1 MKSIRKRILI
11 RVLGLL
17 VIGTLIMG
25 WASHHDSTH
34 EVEELFDAQLGQSA
48 RVLIGLL
55 GASQGQM
62 STEQLAQALLE
73 TTGEHP
79 KLGHRYESKLAFQV
93 RNASGTVIARSFNV
107 PQLTDADWQPGFAD
121 LQQDNRQWRGYV
133 LDSDESGLAVWVGER
148 SDVRGELV
156 DKIVRGTLVPDLLG
170 IPLMVLLVWFAI
182 GSGLKPLDELARLIR
197 LREPNSLQPIV
208 LSDLPSELEPVQAA
222 LNRMLEQLHQLL
234 AREQRFIADAAH
246 ELRTPLAVL
255 KIHAENAMQ
264 AAEPA
269 EREQALKHL
278 RQGVERATRLVS
290 QMLTLARLA
299 DDQQRQRSPVALLQ
313 SCRDE
318 VAELLPLALRRDQ
331 ELELLD
337 DSSLPD
343 SISME
348 PGSLGMLLQN
358 LVGNAIQHAP
368 HGGRIL
374 VSLQRQ
380 ADQLVLIVEDSGSG
394 VPAADRERLLERFHT
409 QGNSQGAG
417 LGLSIVQRIC
427 ERHQGTLVLGDSAL
441 GGLLVKITLPLER
454 PASAD

>member
-1 MKSIRKRILI
+1 MKSIRKRILV

-17 VIGTLIMG
+17 LVSTLIMG

-34 EVEELFDAQLGQSA
+34 EVEELFDAQLGQNA

-55 GASQGQM
+55 GASQGQIP
-62 STEQLAQALLE
+62 TEQLAQALLE
-73 TTGEHP
+73 TSGEHP

-93 RNASGTVIARSFNV
+93 RNAEGRVIARSFNV
-107 PQLTDADWQPGFAD
+107 PPLTAADWQPGFAD
-121 LQQDNRQWRGYV
+121 LQQAQHQWRSYV
-133 LDSDESGLAVWVGER
+133 LESPDSGLAVWVGER

-170 IPLMVLLVWFAI
+170 IPLLVLLVWFAI

-208 LSDLPSELEPVQAA
+208 LSDLPQELEPVQAA

-264 AAEPA
+264 ANEPA
-269 EREQALKHL
+269 ERDQALQHL
-278 RQGVERATRLVS
+278 RRGVERATRLIS

-299 DDQQRQRSPVALLQ
+299 DDQQRQRVPVALLQ
-313 SCRDE
+313 SCRDA

-331 ELELLD
+331 ELELVSD
-337 DSSLPD
+337 GSLPEQVE
-343 SISME
+343 ME

-358 LVGNAIQHAP
+358 LVGNAIQHTP
-368 HGGRIL
+368 DGGRIL
-374 VSLQRQ
+374 ISLQQQ
-380 ADQLVLIVEDSGSG
+380 ADQLVLRVEDSGSG
-394 VPAADRERLLERFHT
+394 VAPADRERLLERFHT

-417 LGLSIVQRIC
+417 LGLSIVQRII
-427 ERHQGTLVLGDSAL
+427 ERHQGSLLLGDSPL
-441 GGLLVKITLPLER
+441 GGLLVQASFPLGT
-454 PASAD
+454 PVSG

>member
-17 VIGTLIMG
+17 LVGTLIMG

-55 GASQGQM
+55 GASQGQIP
-62 STEQLAQALLE
+62 TEQLAQALLE

-93 RNASGTVIARSFNV
+93 RDANGTVIARSFNV

-121 LQQDNRQWRGYV
+121 LQQETYRWRGYV
-133 LDSDESGLAVWVGER
+133 LESPDSGLAVWVGER

-170 IPLMVLLVWFAI
+170 IPLMMLLVWFAI
-182 GSGLKPLDELARLIR
+182 GSGLKPLDQLAQLIR

-208 LSDLPSELEPVQAA
+208 LGDLPAELEPVQAA

-264 AAEPA
+264 ATDQG
-269 EREQALKHL
+269 EREQALQHL
-278 RQGVERATRLVS
+278 RQGVERATRLIS

-299 DDQQRQRSPVALLQ
+299 DEQQRQRNPLALLQ

-331 ELELLD
+331 ELELIS
-337 DSSLPD
+337 DSDLPD
-343 SISME
+343 KVSME

-368 HGGRIL
+368 DGGRIL
-374 VSLQRQ
+374 ISLQRQ
-380 ADQLVLIVEDSGSG
+380 TDQLVLRVEDSGSG
-394 VPAADRERLLERFHT
+394 VAAADRERLLERFHT
-409 QGNSQGAG
+409 QGSSQGAG
-417 LGLSIVQRIC
+417 LGLSIVQRIV
-427 ERHQGTLVLGDSAL
+427 ERHQGNLQLGDSPL
-441 GGLLVKITLPLER
+441 GGLLVQVSLPL
-454 PASAD
+454 ALLGSAD

>member
-55 GASQGQM
+55 SASQGQM

-182 GSGLKPLDELARLIR
+182 GSGFKPLDELARLIR

-264 AAEPA
+264 ATDPG
-269 EREQALKHL
+269 EREQALQHL
-278 RQGVERATRLVS
+278 RQGVERATRLIS

-299 DDQQRQRSPVALLQ
+299 DDQQRQRSPVALLE

-318 VAELLPLALRRDQ
+318 VAELLPLALRRNQ
-331 ELELLD
+331 ELELISD
-337 DSSLPD
+337 NGLPD
-343 SISME
+343 KVDME
-348 PGSLGMLLQN
+348 PGSLSTLLQN

-368 HGGRIL
+368 DGGRVL
-374 VSLQRQ
+374 VSLQRR
-380 ADQLVLIVEDSGSG
+380 ADQLLLRVEDSGDG
-394 VPAADRERLLERFHT
+394 VPEGDRERLLERFHT

-417 LGLSIVQRIC
+417 LGLSIVQRII
-427 ERHQGTLVLGDSAL
+427 ERHQGSLLLGDSPL
-441 GGLLVKITLPLER
+441 GGLLVQASFPLGT
-454 PASAD
+454 PVSG

>member
-121 LQQDNRQWRGYV
+121 LQQENRQWRGYV

-264 AAEPA
+264 ATDPG
-269 EREQALKHL
+269 EREQALQHL
-278 RQGVERATRLVS
+278 RQGVERATRLIS

-299 DDQQRQRSPVALLQ
+299 DDQQRQRSPVALLE
-313 SCRDE
+313 SCREE
-318 VAELLPLALRRDQ
+318 VAELLPLALRRNQ
-331 ELELLD
+331 ELELISD
-337 DSSLPD
+337 NGLPAKVD
-343 SISME
+343 ME
-348 PGSLGMLLQN
+348 PGSLSTLLQN

-368 HGGRIL
+368 DGGRVL
-374 VSLQRQ
+374 VSLQRR
-380 ADQLVLIVEDSGSG
+380 ADQLLLRVEDSGDG
-394 VPAADRERLLERFHT
+394 VPEGDRERLLERFHT

-417 LGLSIVQRIC
+417 LGLSIVQRII
-427 ERHQGTLVLGDSAL
+427 ERHQASLLLGDSPL
-441 GGLLVKITLPLER
+441 GGLLVQISLPIEL
-454 PASAD
+454 PATG

>member
-1 MKSIRKRILI
+1 MKSIRKRILV

-17 VIGTLIMG
+17 LVSTLIMG

-55 GASQGQM
+55 GASQGQIP
-62 STEQLAQALLE
+62 TEQLAQALLE
-73 TTGEHP
+73 TSGEHP

-93 RNASGTVIARSFNV
+93 RNAEGRVIARSFNV
-107 PQLTDADWQPGFAD
+107 PPLTAADWQPGFAD
-121 LQQDNRQWRGYV
+121 LQQAQHQWRSYV
-133 LDSDESGLAVWVGER
+133 LESPDSGLAVWVGER

-170 IPLMVLLVWFAI
+170 IPLLVLLVWFAI

-208 LSDLPSELEPVQAA
+208 LSDLPQELEPVQAA

-264 AAEPA
+264 ANEPA
-269 EREQALKHL
+269 ERDQALQHL
-278 RQGVERATRLVS
+278 RRGVERATRLIS

-299 DDQQRQRSPVALLQ
+299 DDQQRQRVPVALLQ
-313 SCRDE
+313 SCRDA

-331 ELELLD
+331 ELELVSD
-337 DSSLPD
+337 GSLPEQVE
-343 SISME
+343 ME

-358 LVGNAIQHAP
+358 LVGNAIQHTP
-368 HGGRIL
+368 DGGRIL
-374 VSLQRQ
+374 ISLQQQ
-380 ADQLVLIVEDSGSG
+380 ADQLVLRVEDSGSG
-394 VPAADRERLLERFHT
+394 VAPADRERLLERFHT

-417 LGLSIVQRIC
+417 LGLSIVQRIV
-427 ERHQGTLVLGDSAL
+427 ERHQGSMLLGDSPL
-441 GGLLVKITLPLER
+441 GGLLVQASFPLGT
-454 PASAD
+454 PVSG

>member
-1 MKSIRKRILI
+1 MKSIRKRILV

-17 VIGTLIMG
+17 LVSTLIMG

-55 GASQGQM
+55 GASQGQIP
-62 STEQLAQALLE
+62 TEQLAQALLE
-73 TTGEHP
+73 TSGEHP

-93 RNASGTVIARSFNV
+93 RNAEGRVIARSFNV
-107 PQLTDADWQPGFAD
+107 PPLTAADWKPGFAD
-121 LQQDNRQWRGYV
+121 LQQAQHQWRSYV
-133 LDSDESGLAVWVGER
+133 LESPDSGLAVWVGER

-170 IPLMVLLVWFAI
+170 IPLLVLLVWFAI
-182 GSGLKPLDELARLIR
+182 GSGLKTLDELARLIR

-208 LSDLPSELEPVQAA
+208 LSDLPQELEPVQAA

-264 AAEPA
+264 ANEPA
-269 EREQALKHL
+269 ERDQALQHL
-278 RQGVERATRLVS
+278 RRGVERATRLIS

-299 DDQQRQRSPVALLQ
+299 DDQQRQRVPVALLQ
-313 SCRDE
+313 SCRDA

-331 ELELLD
+331 ELELVSD
-337 DSSLPD
+337 GSLPEQVE
-343 SISME
+343 ME

-358 LVGNAIQHAP
+358 LVGNAIQHTP
-368 HGGRIL
+368 DGGRIL
-374 VSLQRQ
+374 ISLQQQ
-380 ADQLVLIVEDSGSG
+380 ADQLVLRVEDSGSG
-394 VPAADRERLLERFHT
+394 VAPADRERLLERFHT

-417 LGLSIVQRIC
+417 LGLSIVQRII
-427 ERHQGTLVLGDSAL
+427 ERHQGSLLLGDSPL
-441 GGLLVKITLPLER
+441 GGLLVQASFPLGT
-454 PASAD
+454 PVSG

>member
-1 MKSIRKRILI
+1 MKSIRKRILV

-93 RNASGTVIARSFNV
+93 RNANGTVIARSFNV

-133 LDSDESGLAVWVGER
+133 LDSDESGMAVWVGER

-264 AAEPA
+264 ATDPG
-269 EREQALKHL
+269 EREQALQHL
-278 RQGVERATRLVS
+278 RQGVERATRLIS

-299 DDQQRQRSPVALLQ
+299 DDQQRQRSPVALLE

-318 VAELLPLALRRDQ
+318 VAELLPLALRRNQ
-331 ELELLD
+331 ELELISD
-337 DSSLPD
+337 NGLPD
-343 SISME
+343 KVDME
-348 PGSLGMLLQN
+348 PGSLSTLLQN

-368 HGGRIL
+368 DGGRVL
-374 VSLQRQ
+374 VSLQRR
-380 ADQLVLIVEDSGSG
+380 ADQLLLRVEDSGDG
-394 VPAADRERLLERFHT
+394 VPEGDRERLLERFHT

-417 LGLSIVQRIC
+417 LGLSIVQRIV
-427 ERHQGTLVLGDSAL
+427 ERHQGSLLLGDSPL
-441 GGLLVKITLPLER
+441 GGLLVQASFPLGT
-454 PASAD
+454 PVSG

>member
-1 MKSIRKRILI
+1 MKSIRKRILV

-17 VIGTLIMG
+17 LVSTLIMG

-55 GASQGQM
+55 GASQGQIP
-62 STEQLAQALLE
+62 TEQLAQALLE
-73 TTGEHP
+73 TSGEHP

-93 RNASGTVIARSFNV
+93 RNAEGRVIARSFNV
-107 PQLTDADWQPGFAD
+107 PPLTAADWQPGFAD
-121 LQQDNRQWRGYV
+121 LQQAQHQWRSYV
-133 LDSDESGLAVWVGER
+133 LESPDSGLAVWVGER

-170 IPLMVLLVWFAI
+170 IPLLVLLVWFAI
-182 GSGLKPLDELARLIR
+182 GSGLNPLDELARLIR

-208 LSDLPSELEPVQAA
+208 LSDLPQELEPVQAA

-264 AAEPA
+264 ANEPA
-269 EREQALKHL
+269 ERDQALQHL
-278 RQGVERATRLVS
+278 RRGVERATRLIS

-299 DDQQRQRSPVALLQ
+299 DDQQRQRVPVALLQ
-313 SCRDE
+313 SCRDA

-331 ELELLD
+331 ELELVSD
-337 DSSLPD
+337 GSLPEQVE
-343 SISME
+343 ME

-358 LVGNAIQHAP
+358 LVGNAIQHTP
-368 HGGRIL
+368 DGGRIL
-374 VSLQRQ
+374 ISLQQQ
-380 ADQLVLIVEDSGSG
+380 ADQLVLRVEDSGSG
-394 VPAADRERLLERFHT
+394 VAPADRERLLERFHT

-417 LGLSIVQRIC
+417 LGLSIVQRII
-427 ERHQGTLVLGDSAL
+427 ERHQGSLLLGDSPL
-441 GGLLVKITLPLER
+441 GGLLVQASFPLGT
-454 PASAD
+454 PVSG

>member
-1 MKSIRKRILI
+1 MKSIRKRILV

-17 VIGTLIMG
+17 LVSTLIMG

-55 GASQGQM
+55 GASQGQIP
-62 STEQLAQALLE
+62 TEQLAQALLE
-73 TTGEHP
+73 TSGEHP

-93 RNASGTVIARSFNV
+93 RNAEGRVIARSFNV
-107 PQLTDADWQPGFAD
+107 PPLTAADWQPGFAD
-121 LQQDNRQWRGYV
+121 LQQAQHQWRSYV
-133 LDSDESGLAVWVGER
+133 LESPDSGLAVWVGER

-170 IPLMVLLVWFAI
+170 IPLLVLLVWFAI
-182 GSGLKPLDELARLIR
+182 SSGLNPLDELARLIR

-208 LSDLPSELEPVQAA
+208 LSDLPQELEPVQAA

-264 AAEPA
+264 ANEPA
-269 EREQALKHL
+269 ERDQALQHL
-278 RQGVERATRLVS
+278 RRGVERATRLIS

-299 DDQQRQRSPVALLQ
+299 DDQQRQRVPVALLQ
-313 SCRDE
+313 SCRDA

-331 ELELLD
+331 ELELVSD
-337 DSSLPD
+337 GSLPEQVE
-343 SISME
+343 ME

-358 LVGNAIQHAP
+358 LVGNAIQHTP
-368 HGGRIL
+368 DGGRIL
-374 VSLQRQ
+374 ISLQQQ
-380 ADQLVLIVEDSGSG
+380 ADQLVLRVEDSGS
-394 VPAADRERLLERFHT
+394 
-409 QGNSQGAG
+409 
-417 LGLSIVQRIC
+417 
-427 ERHQGTLVLGDSAL
+427 
-441 GGLLVKITLPLER
+441 
-454 PASAD
+454 

>member
-1 MKSIRKRILI
+1 MKSIRKRILV

-17 VIGTLIMG
+17 LVSTLIMG

-55 GASQGQM
+55 GASQGQIP
-62 STEQLAQALLE
+62 TEQLAQALLE
-73 TTGEHP
+73 TSGEHP

-93 RNASGTVIARSFNV
+93 RNAEGRVIARSFNV
-107 PQLTDADWQPGFAD
+107 PPLTAADWQPGFAD
-121 LQQDNRQWRGYV
+121 LQQAQHQWRSYV
-133 LDSDESGLAVWVGER
+133 LESPDSGLAVWVGER

-170 IPLMVLLVWFAI
+170 IPLLVLLVWFAI

-208 LSDLPSELEPVQAA
+208 LSDLPQELEPVQAA

-264 AAEPA
+264 ANEPA
-269 EREQALKHL
+269 ERDQALQHL
-278 RQGVERATRLVS
+278 RRGVERATRLIS

-299 DDQQRQRSPVALLQ
+299 DDQQRQRVPVALLQ
-313 SCRDE
+313 SCRDA

-331 ELELLD
+331 ELELVSD
-337 DSSLPD
+337 GSLPEQVE
-343 SISME
+343 ME

-358 LVGNAIQHAP
+358 LVGNAIQHTP
-368 HGGRIL
+368 DGGRIL
-374 VSLQRQ
+374 ISLQQQ
-380 ADQLVLIVEDSGSG
+380 ADQLVLRVEDSGSG
-394 VPAADRERLLERFHT
+394 VAPAARERLLERFHT

-417 LGLSIVQRIC
+417 LGLSIVQRII
-427 ERHQGTLVLGDSAL
+427 ERHQGSLLLGDSPL
-441 GGLLVKITLPLER
+441 GGLLVQASFPLGT
-454 PASAD
+454 PVSG

>member
-1 MKSIRKRILI
+1 MKSIRKRILV

-17 VIGTLIMG
+17 LVSTLIMG

-55 GASQGQM
+55 GASQGQIP
-62 STEQLAQALLE
+62 TEQLAQALLE
-73 TTGEHP
+73 TSGEHP

-93 RNASGTVIARSFNV
+93 RNAEGRVIARSFNV
-107 PQLTDADWQPGFAD
+107 PPLTAADWKPGFAD
-121 LQQDNRQWRGYV
+121 LQQAQHQWRSYV
-133 LDSDESGLAVWVGER
+133 LESPDSGLAVWVGER

-170 IPLMVLLVWFAI
+170 IPLLVLLVWFAI
-182 GSGLKPLDELARLIR
+182 GSGLKPLDELGHLIR

-208 LSDLPSELEPVQAA
+208 LSDLPQELEPVQAA

-264 AAEPA
+264 ANEPA
-269 EREQALKHL
+269 ERDQALQHL
-278 RQGVERATRLVS
+278 RRGVERATRLIS

-299 DDQQRQRSPVALLQ
+299 DDQQRQRVPVALLQ
-313 SCRDE
+313 SCRDA

-331 ELELLD
+331 ELELVSD
-337 DSSLPD
+337 GSLPEQVE
-343 SISME
+343 ME

-358 LVGNAIQHAP
+358 LVGNAIQHTP
-368 HGGRIL
+368 DGGRIL
-374 VSLQRQ
+374 ISLQQQ
-380 ADQLVLIVEDSGSG
+380 ADQLVLRVEDSGSG
-394 VPAADRERLLERFHT
+394 VAPADRERLLERFHT

-417 LGLSIVQRIC
+417 LGLSIVQRII
-427 ERHQGTLVLGDSAL
+427 ERHQGSLLLGDSPL
-441 GGLLVKITLPLER
+441 GGLLVQASFPLGT
-454 PASAD
+454 PVSG

>member
-1 MKSIRKRILI
+1 MKSIRKRILV

-17 VIGTLIMG
+17 LVSTLIMG

-55 GASQGQM
+55 GASQGQIP
-62 STEQLAQALLE
+62 TEQLAQALLE
-73 TTGEHP
+73 TSGEHP

-93 RNASGTVIARSFNV
+93 RNAEGRVIARSFNV
-107 PQLTDADWQPGFAD
+107 PPLTAADWKPGFAD
-121 LQQDNRQWRGYV
+121 LQQAQHQWRSYV
-133 LDSDESGLAVWVGER
+133 LESPDSGLAVWVGER

-170 IPLMVLLVWFAI
+170 IPLLVLLVWFAI

-208 LSDLPSELEPVQAA
+208 LSDLPQELEPVQAA

-264 AAEPA
+264 ANEPA
-269 EREQALKHL
+269 ERDQALQHL
-278 RQGVERATRLVS
+278 RRGVERATRLIS

-299 DDQQRQRSPVALLQ
+299 DDQQRQRVPVALLQ
-313 SCRDE
+313 SCRDA

-331 ELELLD
+331 ELELVSD
-337 DSSLPD
+337 GSLPEQVE
-343 SISME
+343 ME

-358 LVGNAIQHAP
+358 LVGNAIQHTP
-368 HGGRIL
+368 DGGRIL
-374 VSLQRQ
+374 ISLQQ
-380 ADQLVLIVEDSGSG
+380 QSDQLVLRVEDSGSG
-394 VPAADRERLLERFHT
+394 VAPADRERLLERFHT

-417 LGLSIVQRIC
+417 LGLSIVQRII
-427 ERHQGTLVLGDSAL
+427 ERHQGSLLLGDSPL
-441 GGLLVKITLPLER
+441 GGLLVQASFPLGT
-454 PASAD
+454 PVSG

>member
-1 MKSIRKRILI
+1 MKSIRKRILV

-17 VIGTLIMG
+17 LVSTLIMG

-55 GASQGQM
+55 GASQGQIP
-62 STEQLAQALLE
+62 TEQLAQALLE
-73 TTGEHP
+73 TSGEHP

-93 RNASGTVIARSFNV
+93 RNAEGRVIARSFNV
-107 PQLTDADWQPGFAD
+107 PPLTAADWQPGFAD
-121 LQQDNRQWRGYV
+121 LQQAQHQWRSYV
-133 LDSDESGLAVWVGER
+133 LESPDSGLAVWVGER

-170 IPLMVLLVWFAI
+170 IPLLVLLVWFAI
-182 GSGLKPLDELARLIR
+182 GSGLKPLDELALLIR

-208 LSDLPSELEPVQAA
+208 LSDLPQELEPVQAA

-264 AAEPA
+264 ANEPA
-269 EREQALKHL
+269 ERDQALQHL
-278 RQGVERATRLVS
+278 RRGVERATRLIS

-299 DDQQRQRSPVALLQ
+299 DDQQRQRVPVALLQ
-313 SCRDE
+313 SCRDA

-331 ELELLD
+331 ELELVSD
-337 DSSLPD
+337 GSLPEQVE
-343 SISME
+343 ME

-358 LVGNAIQHAP
+358 LVGNAIQHTP
-368 HGGRIL
+368 DGGRIL
-374 VSLQRQ
+374 ISLQQQ
-380 ADQLVLIVEDSGSG
+380 ADQLVLRVEDSGSG
-394 VPAADRERLLERFHT
+394 VAPADRERLLERFHT

-417 LGLSIVQRIC
+417 LGLSIVQRII
-427 ERHQGTLVLGDSAL
+427 ERHQGSLLLGDSPL
-441 GGLLVKITLPLER
+441 GGLLVQASFPLGT
-454 PASAD
+454 PVSG

>member
-1 MKSIRKRILI
+1 MKSIRKRILV

-17 VIGTLIMG
+17 LVSTLIMG

-55 GASQGQM
+55 GASQGQIP
-62 STEQLAQALLE
+62 TEQLAQALLE
-73 TTGEHP
+73 TSGEHP
-79 KLGHRYESKLAFQV
+79 KLGHCYESKLAFQV
-93 RNASGTVIARSFNV
+93 RNAEGRVIARSFNV
-107 PQLTDADWQPGFAD
+107 PPLTAADWQPGFAD
-121 LQQDNRQWRGYV
+121 LQQAQHQWRSYV
-133 LDSDESGLAVWVGER
+133 LESPDSGLAVWVGER

-170 IPLMVLLVWFAI
+170 IPLLVLLVWFAI

-208 LSDLPSELEPVQAA
+208 LSDLPQELEPVQAA

-264 AAEPA
+264 ANEPA
-269 EREQALKHL
+269 ERDQALQHL
-278 RQGVERATRLVS
+278 RRGVERATRLIS

-299 DDQQRQRSPVALLQ
+299 DDQQRQRVPVALLQ
-313 SCRDE
+313 SCRDA

-331 ELELLD
+331 ELELVSD
-337 DSSLPD
+337 GSLPEQVE
-343 SISME
+343 ME

-358 LVGNAIQHAP
+358 LVGNAIQHTP
-368 HGGRIL
+368 DGGRIL
-374 VSLQRQ
+374 ISLQQQ
-380 ADQLVLIVEDSGSG
+380 ADQLVLRVEDSGSG
-394 VPAADRERLLERFHT
+394 VAPADRERLLERFHT

-417 LGLSIVQRIC
+417 LGLSIVQRII
-427 ERHQGTLVLGDSAL
+427 ERHQGSLLLGDSPL
-441 GGLLVKITLPLER
+441 GGLLVQASFPLGT
-454 PASAD
+454 PVSG

>member
-17 VIGTLIMG
+17 LVGTLIMG

-55 GASQGQM
+55 GASQGQIP
-62 STEQLAQALLE
+62 TEQLAQALLE

-93 RNASGTVIARSFNV
+93 RDANGTVIARSFNV

-121 LQQDNRQWRGYV
+121 LQQETYRWRGYV
-133 LDSDESGLAVWVGER
+133 LESPDSGLAVWVGER

-170 IPLMVLLVWFAI
+170 IPLMMLLVWFAI
-182 GSGLKPLDELARLIR
+182 GSGLKPLDQLAQLIR

-208 LSDLPSELEPVQAA
+208 LGDLPAELEPVQAA

-264 AAEPA
+264 ATDPG
-269 EREQALKHL
+269 EREQALQHL
-278 RQGVERATRLVS
+278 RQGVERATRLIS

-299 DDQQRQRSPVALLQ
+299 DEQQRQRNPLALLQ

-331 ELELLD
+331 ELELIS
-337 DSSLPD
+337 DSDLPD
-343 SISME
+343 KVNME

-368 HGGRIL
+368 DGGRIL
-374 VSLQRQ
+374 ISLQRQ
-380 ADQLVLIVEDSGSG
+380 TDQLVLRVEDSGSG
-394 VPAADRERLLERFHT
+394 VAAADRERLLERFHT
-409 QGNSQGAG
+409 QGSSQGAG
-417 LGLSIVQRIC
+417 LGLSIVQRIV
-427 ERHQGTLVLGDSAL
+427 ERHQGNLQLGDSPL
-441 GGLLVKITLPLER
+441 GGLLVQVSVPL
-454 PASAD
+454 ALLGSAD

>member
-1 MKSIRKRILI
+1 MKSIRKRILV

-17 VIGTLIMG
+17 LVSTLIMG

-55 GASQGQM
+55 GASQGQIP
-62 STEQLAQALLE
+62 TEQLAQALLE
-73 TTGEHP
+73 TSGEHP

-93 RNASGTVIARSFNV
+93 RNAEGRVIARSFNV
-107 PQLTDADWQPGFAD
+107 PPLTAADWQPGFAD
-121 LQQDNRQWRGYV
+121 LQQAKHQWRSYV
-133 LDSDESGLAVWVGER
+133 LESPDSGLAVWVGER

-170 IPLMVLLVWFAI
+170 IPLLVLLVWFAI

-208 LSDLPSELEPVQAA
+208 LSDLPQELEPVQAA

-264 AAEPA
+264 ASEPA
-269 EREQALKHL
+269 ERDQALQHL
-278 RQGVERATRLVS
+278 RRGVERATRLIS

-299 DDQQRQRSPVALLQ
+299 DDQQRQRVPVALLQ
-313 SCRDE
+313 SCRDA

-331 ELELLD
+331 ELELVSD
-337 DSSLPD
+337 GSLPEQVE
-343 SISME
+343 ME

-368 HGGRIL
+368 DGGRIL
-374 VSLQRQ
+374 ISLQQQ
-380 ADQLVLIVEDSGSG
+380 AEQLVLRVEDSGSG
-394 VPAADRERLLERFHT
+394 VAPADRERLLERFHT

-417 LGLSIVQRIC
+417 LGLSIVQRIV
-427 ERHQGTLVLGDSAL
+427 ERHQGSLLLGDSPL
-441 GGLLVKITLPLER
+441 GGLLVQASFPLGT
-454 PASAD
+454 PVSG

>member
-264 AAEPA
+264 ATDPG
-269 EREQALKHL
+269 EREQALQHL
-278 RQGVERATRLVS
+278 RQGVERATRLIS

-299 DDQQRQRSPVALLQ
+299 DDQQRQRSPVALLE

-318 VAELLPLALRRDQ
+318 VAELLPLALRRNQ
-331 ELELLD
+331 ELELISD
-337 DSSLPD
+337 NGLPD
-343 SISME
+343 KVDME
-348 PGSLGMLLQN
+348 PGSLSTLLQN

-368 HGGRIL
+368 DGGRVL
-374 VSLQRQ
+374 VSLQRR
-380 ADQLVLIVEDSGSG
+380 ADQLLLRVEDSGDG
-394 VPAADRERLLERFHT
+394 VPKGDRERLLERFHT

-417 LGLSIVQRIC
+417 LGLSIVQRII
-427 ERHQGTLVLGDSAL
+427 ERHQGSLLLGDSPL
-441 GGLLVKITLPLER
+441 GGLLVQASFPLGT
-454 PASAD
+454 PVSG

>member
-17 VIGTLIMG
+17 LVGTLIMG

-55 GASQGQM
+55 GASQGQIP
-62 STEQLAQALLE
+62 TEQLAQALLE

-93 RNASGTVIARSFNV
+93 RDANGTVIARSFNV

-121 LQQDNRQWRGYV
+121 LQQETYRWRGYV
-133 LDSDESGLAVWVGER
+133 LESPDSGLAVWVGER

-170 IPLMVLLVWFAI
+170 IPLMMLLVWFAI
-182 GSGLKPLDELARLIR
+182 GSGLKPLDQLAQLIR

-208 LSDLPSELEPVQAA
+208 LGDLPAELEPVQAA

-264 AAEPA
+264 ATDPG
-269 EREQALKHL
+269 EREQALQHL
-278 RQGVERATRLVS
+278 RQGVERATRLIS

-299 DDQQRQRSPVALLQ
+299 DEQQRQRNPLALLQ

-331 ELELLD
+331 ELELIS
-337 DSSLPD
+337 DSDLPD
-343 SISME
+343 KVNME

-368 HGGRIL
+368 DGGRIL
-374 VSLQRQ
+374 ISLQRQ
-380 ADQLVLIVEDSGSG
+380 TDQLVLRVEDSGSG
-394 VPAADRERLLERFHT
+394 VAAADRERLLERFHT
-409 QGNSQGAG
+409 QGSSQGAG
-417 LGLSIVQRIC
+417 LGLSIVQRIV
-427 ERHQGTLVLGDSAL
+427 ERHQGNLQLGDSPL
-441 GGLLVKITLPLER
+441 GGLLVQVSLPL
-454 PASAD
+454 ALLGSAD

>member
-1 MKSIRKRILI
+1 MKSIRKRILV

-17 VIGTLIMG
+17 LVSTLIMG

-55 GASQGQM
+55 GASQGQIP
-62 STEQLAQALLE
+62 TEQLAQALLE
-73 TTGEHP
+73 TSGEHP

-93 RNASGTVIARSFNV
+93 RNAEGRVIARSFNV
-107 PQLTDADWQPGFAD
+107 PPLTAADWQPGFAD
-121 LQQDNRQWRGYV
+121 LQQAQHQWRSYV
-133 LDSDESGLAVWVGER
+133 LESPDSGLAVWVGER

-170 IPLMVLLVWFAI
+170 IPLLVLLVWFAI

-208 LSDLPSELEPVQAA
+208 LSDLPQELEPVQAA

-264 AAEPA
+264 ANEPA
-269 EREQALKHL
+269 ERDQALQHL
-278 RQGVERATRLVS
+278 RRGVERATRLIS

-299 DDQQRQRSPVALLQ
+299 DDQQRQRVPVALLQ
-313 SCRDE
+313 SCRDA

-331 ELELLD
+331 ELELVSD
-337 DSSLPD
+337 GSLPEQVE
-343 SISME
+343 ME

-368 HGGRIL
+368 DGGRIL
-374 VSLQRQ
+374 ISLQQ
-380 ADQLVLIVEDSGSG
+380 QSDQLVLRVEDSGSG
-394 VPAADRERLLERFHT
+394 VAPADRERLLERFHT

-417 LGLSIVQRIC
+417 LGLSIVQRII
-427 ERHQGTLVLGDSAL
+427 ERHQGSLLLGDSPL
-441 GGLLVKITLPLER
+441 GGLLVQASFPLGT
-454 PASAD
+454 PVSG

>member
-264 AAEPA
+264 ATDPG
-269 EREQALKHL
+269 EREQALQHL
-278 RQGVERATRLVS
+278 RQGVERATRLIS

-299 DDQQRQRSPVALLQ
+299 DDQQRQRSPVALLE

-318 VAELLPLALRRDQ
+318 VAELLPLALRRNQ
-331 ELELLD
+331 ELELISD
-337 DSSLPD
+337 NGLPD
-343 SISME
+343 KVDME
-348 PGSLGMLLQN
+348 PGSLSTLLQN

-368 HGGRIL
+368 DGGRVL
-374 VSLQRQ
+374 VSLQRR
-380 ADQLVLIVEDSGSG
+380 ADQLLLRVEDSGDG
-394 VPAADRERLLERFHT
+394 VPEGDRERLLERFHT

-417 LGLSIVQRIC
+417 LGLSIVQRII
-427 ERHQGTLVLGDSAL
+427 ERHQGSLLLGDSPL
-441 GGLLVKITLPLER
+441 GGLLVQISLPIDL
-454 PASAD
+454 PATG

>member
-17 VIGTLIMG
+17 LVGTLIMG

-55 GASQGQM
+55 GASQGQIP
-62 STEQLAQALLE
+62 TEQLAQALLE

-93 RNASGTVIARSFNV
+93 RDANGTVIARSFNV

-121 LQQDNRQWRGYV
+121 LQQETYRWRGYV
-133 LDSDESGLAVWVGER
+133 LESPDSGLAVWVGER

-170 IPLMVLLVWFAI
+170 IPLMMLLVWFAI
-182 GSGLKPLDELARLIR
+182 GSGLKPLDQLAQLIR

-208 LSDLPSELEPVQAA
+208 LGDLPAELEPVQAA
-222 LNRMLEQLHQLL
+222 LNRILEQLHQLL

-264 AAEPA
+264 ATDQG
-269 EREQALKHL
+269 EREQALQHL
-278 RQGVERATRLVS
+278 RQGVERATRLIS

-299 DDQQRQRSPVALLQ
+299 DEQQRQRNPLALLQ

-331 ELELLD
+331 ELELIS
-337 DSSLPD
+337 DSDLPD
-343 SISME
+343 KVNME

-368 HGGRIL
+368 DGGRIL
-374 VSLQRQ
+374 ISLQRQ
-380 ADQLVLIVEDSGSG
+380 TDQLVLRVEDSGSG
-394 VPAADRERLLERFHT
+394 VAAADRERLLERFHT
-409 QGNSQGAG
+409 QGSSQGAG
-417 LGLSIVQRIC
+417 LGLSIVQRIV
-427 ERHQGTLVLGDSAL
+427 ERHQGNLQLGDSPL
-441 GGLLVKITLPLER
+441 GGLLVQVSLPL
-454 PASAD
+454 ALLGSAD

>member
-1 MKSIRKRILI
+1 MKSIRKRILV

-93 RNASGTVIARSFNV
+93 RNANGTVIARSFNV

-264 AAEPA
+264 ATDPG
-269 EREQALKHL
+269 EREQALQHL
-278 RQGVERATRLVS
+278 RQGVERATRLIS

-299 DDQQRQRSPVALLQ
+299 DDQQRQRSPVALLE

-318 VAELLPLALRRDQ
+318 VAELLPLALRRNQ
-331 ELELLD
+331 ELELISD
-337 DSSLPD
+337 NGLPD
-343 SISME
+343 KVDME
-348 PGSLGMLLQN
+348 PGSLSTLLQN

-368 HGGRIL
+368 DGGRVL
-374 VSLQRQ
+374 VSLQRR
-380 ADQLVLIVEDSGSG
+380 ADQLLLRVEDSGDG
-394 VPAADRERLLERFHT
+394 VPEGDRERLLERFHT

-417 LGLSIVQRIC
+417 LGLSIVQRIV
-427 ERHQGTLVLGDSAL
+427 ERHQGSLLLGDSPL
-441 GGLLVKITLPLER
+441 GGLLVQASFPLGT
-454 PASAD
+454 PVSG

>member
-1 MKSIRKRILI
+1 MKSIRKRILV

-17 VIGTLIMG
+17 LVSTLIMG

-55 GASQGQM
+55 GASQGQIP
-62 STEQLAQALLE
+62 TEQLAQALLE
-73 TTGEHP
+73 TSGEPP

-93 RNASGTVIARSFNV
+93 RNAEGRVIARSFNV
-107 PQLTDADWQPGFAD
+107 PPLTAADWQPGFAD
-121 LQQDNRQWRGYV
+121 LQQAQHQWRSYV
-133 LDSDESGLAVWVGER
+133 LESPDSGLAVWVGER

-170 IPLMVLLVWFAI
+170 IPLLVLLVWFAI

-208 LSDLPSELEPVQAA
+208 LSDLPQELEPVQAA

-264 AAEPA
+264 ANEPA
-269 EREQALKHL
+269 ERDQALQHL
-278 RQGVERATRLVS
+278 RRGVERATRLIS

-299 DDQQRQRSPVALLQ
+299 DDQQRQRVPVALLQ
-313 SCRDE
+313 SCRDA

-331 ELELLD
+331 ELELVSD
-337 DSSLPD
+337 GSLPEQVE
-343 SISME
+343 ME

-358 LVGNAIQHAP
+358 LVGNAIQHTP
-368 HGGRIL
+368 DGGRIL
-374 VSLQRQ
+374 ISLQQQ
-380 ADQLVLIVEDSGSG
+380 ADQLVLRVEDSGSG
-394 VPAADRERLLERFHT
+394 VAPADRERLLERFHT

-417 LGLSIVQRIC
+417 LGLSIVQRII
-427 ERHQGTLVLGDSAL
+427 ERHQGSLLLGDSPL
-441 GGLLVKITLPLER
+441 GGLLVQASFPLGT
-454 PASAD
+454 PVSG

>member
-17 VIGTLIMG
+17 LCGTLIMG
-25 WASHHDSTH
+25 WASLHDSTH

-55 GASQGQM
+55 GASQGQIPAD
-62 STEQLAQALLE
+62 QLAQALLE

-93 RNASGTVIARSFNV
+93 RNADGTVIARSFNV
-107 PQLTDADWQPGFAD
+107 PQLTDADWQPGFAN
-121 LQQDNRQWRGYV
+121 LQQAHYQWRGYV
-133 LDSDESGLAVWVGER
+133 LESPDSGLAVWVGER

-170 IPLMVLLVWFAI
+170 IPLMMLLVWFAI
-182 GSGLKPLDELARLIR
+182 GSGLKPLDQLAQLIR
-197 LREPNSLQPIV
+197 LREPNSLQPVV
-208 LSDLPSELEPVQAA
+208 LGDLPQELEPVQAA

-278 RQGVERATRLVS
+278 RQGVERATRLIS

-299 DDQQRQRSPVALLQ
+299 DDQQRERVPVVLLQ

-331 ELELLD
+331 ELELVS
-337 DSSLPD
+337 DSGLPD
-343 SISME
+343 KVSME
-348 PGSLGMLLQN
+348 PGALGMLLQN
-358 LVGNAIQHAP
+358 LIGNAIQHTP
-368 HGGRIL
+368 NGGRII
-374 VSLQRQ
+374 VSLQSQ
-380 ADQLVLIVEDSGSG
+380 ADQLVLRVEDSGEG
-394 VPAADRERLLERFHT
+394 VPASDRERLLERFHT
-409 QGNSQGAG
+409 QGTSQGAG
-417 LGLSIVQRIC
+417 LGLSIVQRIT
-427 ERHQGTLVLGDSAL
+427 ERHQGSLVLGDSPL
-441 GGLLVKITLPLER
+441 GGLLVQVSFPLQS
-454 PASAD
+454 PLKH

>member
-1 MKSIRKRILI
+1 MKSIRKRILV

-93 RNASGTVIARSFNV
+93 RNANGTVIARSFNV

-264 AAEPA
+264 AADPG
-269 EREQALKHL
+269 EREQALQHL
-278 RQGVERATRLVS
+278 RQGVERATRLIS

-299 DDQQRQRSPVALLQ
+299 DDQQRQRSPVALLE

-318 VAELLPLALRRDQ
+318 VAELLPLALRRNQ
-331 ELELLD
+331 ELELISD
-337 DSSLPD
+337 NGLPD
-343 SISME
+343 KVDME
-348 PGSLGMLLQN
+348 PGSLSTLLQN

-368 HGGRIL
+368 DGGRVL
-374 VSLQRQ
+374 VSLQRR
-380 ADQLVLIVEDSGSG
+380 ADQLLLRVEDSGDG
-394 VPAADRERLLERFHT
+394 VPEGDRERLLERFHT

-417 LGLSIVQRIC
+417 LGLSIVQRIV
-427 ERHQGTLVLGDSAL
+427 ERHQGSLLLGDSPL
-441 GGLLVKITLPLER
+441 GGLLVQASFPLGT
-454 PASAD
+454 PVSG

>member
-55 GASQGQM
+55 GASQGQIP
-62 STEQLAQALLE
+62 TEQLAQALLE

-93 RNASGTVIARSFNV
+93 RDANGTVIARSFNV

-264 AAEPA
+264 ATDPG
-269 EREQALKHL
+269 EREQALQHL
-278 RQGVERATRLVS
+278 RQGVERATRLIS

-299 DDQQRQRSPVALLQ
+299 DDQQRQRSPVALLE

-318 VAELLPLALRRDQ
+318 VAELLPLALRRNQ
-331 ELELLD
+331 ELELISD
-337 DSSLPD
+337 NGLPAKVD
-343 SISME
+343 ME
-348 PGSLGMLLQN
+348 PGSLSTLLQN

-368 HGGRIL
+368 DGGRVL
-374 VSLQRQ
+374 VSLQRR
-380 ADQLVLIVEDSGSG
+380 ADQLLLRVEDSGDG
-394 VPAADRERLLERFHT
+394 VPEGDRERLLERFHT

-417 LGLSIVQRIC
+417 LGLSIVQRIV
-427 ERHQGTLVLGDSAL
+427 ERHQGSLLLGDSPL
-441 GGLLVKITLPLER
+441 GGLLVQASFPLGT
-454 PASAD
+454 PVSG

>member
-1 MKSIRKRILI
+1 MKSIRKRILV

-17 VIGTLIMG
+17 LVSTLIMG

-55 GASQGQM
+55 GASQGQIP
-62 STEQLAQALLE
+62 TEQLAQALLE
-73 TTGEHP
+73 TSGEHP

-93 RNASGTVIARSFNV
+93 RNAEGRVIARSFNV
-107 PQLTDADWQPGFAD
+107 PPLTAADWQPGFAD
-121 LQQDNRQWRGYV
+121 LQQAQHQWRSYV
-133 LDSDESGLAVWVGER
+133 LESPDSGLAVWVGER

-170 IPLMVLLVWFAI
+170 IPLLVLLVWFAI

-208 LSDLPSELEPVQAA
+208 LSDLPQELEPVQAA

-264 AAEPA
+264 ANEPA
-269 EREQALKHL
+269 ERDQALQHL
-278 RQGVERATRLVS
+278 RRGVERATRLIS

-299 DDQQRQRSPVALLQ
+299 DDQQRQRVPVALLQ
-313 SCRDE
+313 SCRDA

-331 ELELLD
+331 ELELVSD
-337 DSSLPD
+337 GSLPEQVE
-343 SISME
+343 ME

-358 LVGNAIQHAP
+358 LVGNAIQHTP
-368 HGGRIL
+368 DGGRIL
-374 VSLQRQ
+374 ISLQQQ
-380 ADQLVLIVEDSGSG
+380 ADQLVLRVEDSGSG
-394 VPAADRERLLERFHT
+394 VAPADRERLLERFHT

-417 LGLSIVQRIC
+417 LGLSIVQCII
-427 ERHQGTLVLGDSAL
+427 ERHQGSLLLGDSPL
-441 GGLLVKITLPLER
+441 GGLLVQASFPLGT
-454 PASAD
+454 PVSG

>member
-182 GSGLKPLDELARLIR
+182 GSGLKPLDKLARLIR

-264 AAEPA
+264 ATDPG
-269 EREQALKHL
+269 EREQALQHL
-278 RQGVERATRLVS
+278 RQGVERATRLIS

-299 DDQQRQRSPVALLQ
+299 DDQQRQRSPVALLE

-318 VAELLPLALRRDQ
+318 VAELLPLALRRNQ
-331 ELELLD
+331 ELELISD
-337 DSSLPD
+337 NGLPD
-343 SISME
+343 KVDME
-348 PGSLGMLLQN
+348 PGSLSTLLQN

-368 HGGRIL
+368 DGGRVL
-374 VSLQRQ
+374 VSLQRR
-380 ADQLVLIVEDSGSG
+380 ADQLLLRVEDSGDG
-394 VPAADRERLLERFHT
+394 VPEGDRERLLERFHT

-417 LGLSIVQRIC
+417 LGLSIVQRII
-427 ERHQGTLVLGDSAL
+427 ERHQGSLLLGDSPL
-441 GGLLVKITLPLER
+441 GGLLVQASFPLGT
-454 PASAD
+454 PVSG

>member
-17 VIGTLIMG
+17 LVGTLIMG

-55 GASQGQM
+55 GASQGQIP
-62 STEQLAQALLE
+62 TEQLAQALLE

-93 RNASGTVIARSFNV
+93 RDANGTVIARSFNV

-121 LQQDNRQWRGYV
+121 LQQETYRWRGYV
-133 LDSDESGLAVWVGER
+133 LESPDSGLAVWVGER

-170 IPLMVLLVWFAI
+170 IPLMMLLVWFAI
-182 GSGLKPLDELARLIR
+182 GSGLKPLDQLAQLIR

-208 LSDLPSELEPVQAA
+208 LGDLPAELEPVQAA

-264 AAEPA
+264 ATDQG
-269 EREQALKHL
+269 EREQALQHL
-278 RQGVERATRLVS
+278 RQGVERATRLIS

-299 DDQQRQRSPVALLQ
+299 DEQQRQRNPLALLQ

-331 ELELLD
+331 ELELIS
-337 DSSLPD
+337 DSDLPD
-343 SISME
+343 KVNME

-368 HGGRIL
+368 DGGRIL
-374 VSLQRQ
+374 ISLQRQ
-380 ADQLVLIVEDSGSG
+380 TDQLVLRVEDSGSG
-394 VPAADRERLLERFHT
+394 VAAADRERLLERFHT
-409 QGNSQGAG
+409 QGSSQGAG
-417 LGLSIVQRIC
+417 LGLSIVQRIV
-427 ERHQGTLVLGDSAL
+427 ERHQGNLQLGDSPL
-441 GGLLVKITLPLER
+441 GGLLVQVSLPL
-454 PASAD
+454 ALLGSAD